1 MMQDAESES
10 AAMLAR
16 KPPQKMTTARRSRA
30 AEVHNLS
37 ERVRDD
43 NTSLLA
49 VALVEQST
57 TISDCLT
64 WMFLVP
70 MQRRRDRINEKMRA
84 LQELIPHCNKV
95 SRLHW
100 TRSSSIIT
108 FIITCGQCF
117 IQ

>member
-16 KPPQKMTTARRSRA
+16 KLPQKMTTARRSRA